1 MGNKA
6 LLIIDIQEDYTGINS
21 DKKTRYS
28 GADELVMRVN
38 KIIEE
43 SKRNGMDIIYIKQE
57 FAGVIPVLLTKLF
70 SHGTAIKGKPGTEFD
85 KRLNIIS
92 NNCFS
97 KSVPSAFSNDELKKY
112 LKENKIEELD
122 VVGLD
127 GQFCVKETIKA
138 AIKEN
143 YHVNLISNAVLFKN
157 ENKRQ
162 DVFEN
167 LKKLGVQII

>member
-70 SHGTAIKGKPGTEFD
+70 SHGTAIKSTL
-85 KRLNIIS
+85 R
-92 NNCFS
+92 
-97 KSVPSAFSNDELKKY
+97 
-112 LKENKIEELD
+112 
-122 VVGLD
+122 
-127 GQFCVKETIKA
+127 
-138 AIKEN
+138 
-143 YHVNLISNAVLFKN
+143 
-157 ENKRQ
+157 
-162 DVFEN
+162 
-167 LKKLGVQII
+167 